1 MAKEKLAK
9 DYYIGLDMGTSS
21 VGWAVTDEQY
31 EIIKRNGKAL
41 WGIRLFDEAQT
52 AEGRRMLRIARRR
65 VERRKRRIALLQ
77 ELFAQEIYKV
87 DPGFFMRLKESRLY
101 EEDKSIA
108 QANSLFNDPD
118 FDDKAYHKKYPT
130 IYHLRSDLMKS
141 DRPFDVRLVYL
152 ALHHMIKNRGHF
164 LYPNFEVGA
173 NGISGFE
180 DCFAKFAAAMK
191 EVTEIE
197 ILEENQPDIK
207 ALLSDRKQSRK
218 DKAKELQA
226 ILAVGDKE
234 QKNQIKAAANLL
246 CGLEGK
252 MDELFADEELKDADY
267 NKISFSSATY
277 EERDAQLKSGLSEER
292 YGLIAAC
299 KELYDWSRLVEL
311 LGDSRFLSDAKIAV
325 YEKHKKDL
333 KILKTVLKQDMAAYN
348 DIFKSTGKASYAA
361 YVKHATTGK
370 KEKLAIEK
378 SVSAEEF
385 YKEIKKKLEKLP
397 DSADKNYILREM
409 DLGTFLPKAVTSDN
423 GVIPYQLHKIEM
435 IKILEKAKA
444 YLPFLNV
451 RDEYGTVADKMVQIL
466 EFRVPYYVGPT
477 NPHAKGLGKAWAV
490 RQKDGRILPWNFSEM
505 VNEEESA
512 EGFIRRMTGKC
523 TYLLGEDVLPKNSLL
538 YAKYT
543 VLNELNNV
551 RIGNGEL
558 KLDAAKPGLKMRVY
572 ENLFKTTKNVSKGK
586 LAKYLKEKEG
596 IAKEEAE
603 QISGM
608 DEKFNA
614 SLAPWIDMNR
624 ILGDGFDVQIG
635 ERILLDVNLFGGAP
649 NLLKKRLKSAFPN
662 LTEEQIKKI
671 GKLPSGSWGRLSKKF
686 LTEILPADGN
696 PCDTETGEV
705 MNIITALEKTDCN
718 LMQLLS
724 SDYGY
729 AKTIEKEN
737 EDLIGGEKL
746 TYETLENMYI
756 SPAVR
761 RPLWQT
767 LKIIREITTILGKAP
782 AKIFIEMAKGPEEK
796 GKKTVSRKDRL
807 TALYKNCKKEAAAFH
822 VDVEKLSEDLQKC
835 DESALRSDKL
845 YLYYTQMGR
854 SAYTGNPIDVRDLF
868 DVNRYDI
875 DHIYP
880 QSVTGDDSLNNRV
893 LVEKPVNAQKKDRY
907 PLGAALNGYKNPALG
922 IAIQDIQKEMG
933 AFWRLLLEK
942 ELITKEKYHRL
953 TRRSGITEDEKA
965 AFIGRQLVETRQST
979 KACAEILKKAYPE
992 TTIVYTKAKNASEF
1006 RHYAG
1011 FVKVRDLNDYHHA
1024 KDAYLNI
1031 VVGNVFHT
1039 KFTANPVNF
1048 LKEKNAVYSLH
1059 PESFYKYP
1067 VERGGK
1073 AAWTPG
1079 EDGTMATVRK
1089 WMKRNN
1095 ILFTRMSFV
1104 GKGKLFDQNPVKK
1117 GEGQIPLKD
1126 GSASFDID
1134 KYGGYNGA
1142 TAAYFVV
1149 LKGVDKKGNIGF
1161 YLDTVPV
1168 YLAEQL
1174 KDNKVKL
1181 SYFQKFFGKE
1191 KNPITLLS
1199 VSIPRIPIQ
1208 ALLSIDGF
1216 HANLAGKNGES
1227 GFILRNAM
1235 QLCLSEEEELMLKQ
1249 ILKFNQRC
1257 KQSKNTLAITSFDGI
1272 TEEGATK
1279 LYHTFVQ
1286 KLQSTIY
1293 AKKLSKQGI
1302 VLQDG
1307 LPLFEKMRLE
1317 EKCLLLGEILHLL
1330 QCNAVAADLRE
1341 VKGAKRAGIMTLSS
1355 KVGESDQLFWISQ
1368 SITGFF
1374 ETRVPLWQGEK

>member
-1 MAKEKLAK
+1 MTKKEWTK

-21 VGWAVTDEQY
+21 VGWAVADEQY

-41 WGIRLFDEAQT
+41 WGVRLFDEAKT
-52 AEGRRMLRIARRR
+52 AEGRRLLRIARRR

-87 DPGFFMRLKESRLY
+87 DPGFFLRLKESRLY
-101 EEDKSIA
+101 EEDKSTA

-130 IYHLRSDLMKS
+130 IYHLRNDLMKS
-141 DRPFDVRLVYL
+141 DKPFDVRLVYL

-164 LYPNFEVGA
+164 LYQDFEVGA
-173 NGISGFE
+173 AGISGFE
-180 DCFAKFAAAMK
+180 ECFGHFADAM
-191 EVTEIE
+191 EDVTEIAIAAE
-197 ILEENQPDIK
+197 KQPEMK
-207 ALLSDRKQSRK
+207 ALLSDKSKSRK
-218 DKAKELQA
+218 DKSKQLQTL
-226 ILAVGDKE
+226 LASGEKE
-234 QKNQIKAAANLL
+234 QKNQIKAVANLL

-252 MDELFADEELKDADY
+252 ADELFSDEELKEAEY
-267 NKISFSSATY
+267 NKISFSSATF
-277 EERDAQLKSGLSEER
+277 EERDMQLKSGLSEER

-299 KELYDWSRLVEL
+299 KALYDWSRLVEL
-311 LGDSRFLSDAKIAV
+311 LGNSRFLSEAKVAV

-333 KILKTVLKQDMAAYN
+333 KLLKTVLKQDRAAY
-348 DIFKSTGKASYAA
+348 DEIFKSTGKTSYAA

-370 KEKLAIEK
+370 KEKLPIEK
-378 SVSAEEF
+378 SVSAEDF

-397 DSADKNYILREM
+397 DSADKNYILQEM

-423 GVIPYQLHKIEM
+423 GVIPYQLHKVEM
-435 IKILEKAKA
+435 LVILGKAKA
-444 YLPFLNV
+444 YLPFLQE
-451 RDEYGTVADKMVQIL
+451 RDDYGTVADKIVQIL

-538 YAKYT
+538 YAKYA

-551 RIGNGEL
+551 RIGSGEL

-572 ENLFKTTKNVSKGK
+572 ENLFKETKNVTKGK
-586 LAKYLKEKEG
+586 LVKYLKEKEG
-596 IAKEEAE
+596 ISKEEAE

-608 DEKFNA
+608 DDKFNA

-624 ILGDGFDVQIG
+624 VLGEGFDLQMA

-662 LTEEQIKKI
+662 LTDGQIKDI
-671 GKLPSGSWGRLSKKF
+671 GKLPSGSWGRLSKRF

-746 TYETLENMYI
+746 TYETLESMYI

-767 LKIIREITTILGKAP
+767 LKIIREIISILGKAP

-796 GKKTVSRKDRL
+796 GKKTVSRKARL
-807 TALYKNCKKEAAAFH
+807 EELYKNCKKEAAAFH
-822 VDVEKLSEDLQKC
+822 VDAEKLAEDLQKC
-835 DESALRSDKL
+835 EESALRSDKL

-854 SAYTGNPIDVRDLF
+854 SAYTGKPIDIRDIF

-893 LVEKPVNAQKKDRY
+893 LVEKQVNAQKKDRY

-922 IAIQDIQKEMG
+922 IAINDIQKEMG

-942 ELITKEKYHRL
+942 DLITKEKYHRL
-953 TRRSGITEDEKA
+953 TRRSGITEEEKA

-979 KACAEILKKAYPE
+979 KACAEILKKAYPD

-1059 PESFYKYP
+1059 PESFYRYA
-1067 VERGGK
+1067 VERSGK
-1073 AAWTPG
+1073 VAWTPG

-1095 ILFTRMSFV
+1095 ILFTRKCFV
-1104 GKGKLFDQNPVKK
+1104 GKGKLFEQTIAPK
-1117 GEGQIPLKD
+1117 GRGKVPLRKGLD
-1126 GSASFDID
+1126 VE
-1134 KYGGYNGA
+1134 KYGGYSGVVV
-1142 TAAYFVV
+1142 AYFVL
-1149 LKGVDKKGNIGF
+1149 LKIMDAKGNIE
-1161 YLDTVPV
+1161 YRLDQVPV
-1168 YLAEQL
+1168 HFVKQL
-1174 KDNKVKL
+1174 ESEEAKMD
-1181 SYFQKFFGKE
+1181 YFQKRLKKGKKE
-1191 KNPITLLS
+1191 LRLMAISLPL
-1199 VSIPRIPIQ
+1199 IPKQ

-1216 HANLAGKNGES
+1216 YANLANYDSEGRFG
-1227 GFILRNAM
+1227 LRNAM
-1235 QLCLSEEEELMLKQ
+1235 QLYLPEGLDLILKRV
-1249 ILKFNQRC
+1249 LKFNNRC
-1257 KQSKNTLAITSFDGI
+1257 KQSKDGLQITAYDGVTEEDVIALYRAFSAKLDGI
-1272 TEEGATK
+1272 R
-1279 LYHTFVQ
+1279 
-1286 KLQSTIY
+1286 Y
-1293 AKKLSKQGI
+1293 AKELSAEAKALREGETI
-1302 VLQDG
+1302 FSKMSLEKKCEVLG
-1307 LPLFEKMRLE
+1307 K
-1317 EKCLLLGEILHLL
+1317 ILCVF
-1330 QCNAVAADLRE
+1330 QCNSTTPVNLDVIDGPKQAGRLRMSANIKQADNI
-1341 VKGAKRAGIMTLSS
+1341 V
-1355 KVGESDQLFWISQ
+1355 WIVQ

-1374 ETRVPLWQGEK
+1374 EKRIPLWQGGK

>member
-267 NKISFSSATY
+267 NKVSFSSATY

-397 DSADKNYILREM
+397 DSADKNYILQEM

-444 YLPFLNV
+444 YLPFLNA
-451 RDEYGTVADKMVQIL
+451 RDDYGTVADKMVQIL

-635 ERILLDVNLFGGAP
+635 ERILLDVNLFGKAS

-662 LTEEQIKKI
+662 LTDKQIKEICRKF
-671 GKLPSGSWGRLSKKF
+671 PSGSWGRLSKKF

-1073 AAWTPG
+1073 VAWTPG

-1095 ILFTRMSFV
+1095 ILFTRKCFI
-1104 GKGKLFDQNPVKK
+1104 GKGGLFNQTIVPK
-1117 GEGQIPLKD
+1117 GRGKVPLQKGLD
-1126 GSASFDID
+1126 VE
-1134 KYGGYNGA
+1134 KYGGYS
-1142 TAAYFVV
+1142 TVSVAYFVL
-1149 LKGVDKKGNIGF
+1149 LKIMDAKGNIEYRLDQVPI
-1161 YLDTVPV
+1161 YLVK
-1168 YLAEQL
+1168 QL
-1174 KDNKVKL
+1174 ESEEAKMD
-1181 SYFQKFFGKE
+1181 YFQKRLAKGKKE
-1191 KNPITLLS
+1191 LRLMEISLAK
-1199 VSIPRIPIQ
+1199 IPKQ

-1216 HANLAGKNGES
+1216 YANLANYDSELRFG
-1227 GFILRNAM
+1227 LRNAM
-1235 QLCLSEEEELMLKQ
+1235 QLYLPEGADLILKRV
-1249 ILKFNQRC
+1249 LKFNDRC
-1257 KQSKNTLAITSFDGI
+1257 KQSKDGLQITAYDGI
-1272 TEEGATK
+1272 TEEDAIALYRAFSAK
-1279 LYHTFVQ
+1279 LEG
-1286 KLQSTIY
+1286 IRY
-1293 AKKLSKQGI
+1293 AKELSAEAKALREGESI
-1302 VLQDG
+1302 FSEMSLEKKCEVLG
-1307 LPLFEKMRLE
+1307 K
-1317 EKCLLLGEILHLL
+1317 ILCVF
-1330 QCNAVAADLRE
+1330 QCNSMTPVNLDVIDGPKQAGRLRMSANIKKTDNI
-1341 VKGAKRAGIMTLSS
+1341 V
-1355 KVGESDQLFWISQ
+1355 WIVQ

-1374 ETRVPLWQGEK
+1374 EKRIPLWQGEK

>member
-1 MAKEKLAK
+1 MAKEKLTK
-9 DYYIGLDMGTSS
+9 EYYIGLDMGTSS

-31 EIIKRNGKAL
+31 EVIKRNGKAL

-52 AEGRRMLRIARRR
+52 AEGRRLLRIARRR

-101 EEDKSIA
+101 EEDKSVS
-108 QANSLFNDPD
+108 QTNSLFNDPD

-141 DRPFDVRLVYL
+141 DRSFDVRLVYL

-164 LYPNFEVGA
+164 LYTDFEVGA

-197 ILEENQPDIK
+197 ILTEKQQSIK

-226 ILAVGDKE
+226 LLAIGDKE

-252 MDELFADEELKDADY
+252 MDELFADEELKDVEY

-277 EERDAQLKSGLSEER
+277 EDRDAQLKSGLSEER
-292 YGLIAAC
+292 YALIAAC

-333 KILKTVLKQDMAAYN
+333 KVLKTVLKQDTAAYN
-348 DIFKSTGKASYAA
+348 EIFKSTGKASYAA

-370 KEKLAIEK
+370 KEKLPIEK
-378 SVSAEEF
+378 SVSAEDF

-397 DSADKNYILREM
+397 DSADKNYILQEM

-451 RDEYGTVADKMVQIL
+451 RDDYGTVADKMVQIL

-551 RIGNGEL
+551 RIGSGEL

-572 ENLFKTTKNVSKGK
+572 ENLFMTTKNVSKGK

-603 QISGM
+603 QISGL

-729 AKTIEKEN
+729 TKTIEKEN
-737 EDLIGGEKL
+737 EDLLGGEKL
-746 TYETLENMYI
+746 TYETLEDMYI

-767 LKIIREITTILGKAP
+767 LKIIREITSILGKAP

-822 VDVEKLSEDLQKC
+822 VDLEKLSEDLEKR

-893 LVEKPVNAQKKDRY
+893 LVEKQVNAQKKDRY

-1073 AAWTPG
+1073 VAWTPG

-1095 ILFTRMSFV
+1095 ILFTRKCFI
-1104 GKGKLFDQNPVKK
+1104 GKGGLFDQNIMKK
-1117 GEGQIPLKD
+1117 GKGQVPLQT
-1126 GSASFDID
+1126 GMDIG
-1134 KYGGYNGA
+1134 KYGGYNKA
-1142 TAAYFVV
+1142 SAAYFMLV
-1149 LKGVDKKGNIGF
+1149 KSTGKKGEDVYSIEN
-1161 YLDTVPV
+1161 VPL
-1168 YLAEQL
+1168 YLAEKL
-1174 KDNKVKL
+1174 KGNAEKEA
-1181 SYFQKFFGKE
+1181 YCREIWEQKKINQ
-1191 KNPITLLS
+1191 KNPQIC
-1199 VSIPRIPIQ
+1199 VSCIPIQ
-1208 ALLSIDGF
+1208 SLLKIEGF
-1216 HANLAGKNGES
+1216 SAHLAGKS
-1227 GFILRNAM
+1227 GKSFRVRNAV
-1235 QLCLSEEEELMLKQ
+1235 QLCLDDERVSVLKR
-1249 ILKFNQRC
+1249 ILKFKDRAT
-1257 KQSKNTLAITSFDGI
+1257 KEKGLKLTSFDGL
-1272 TEEGATK
+1272 TDENLLDLYTVFAEK
-1279 LYHTFVQ
+1279 LTNSV
-1286 KLQSTIY
+1286 Y
-1293 AKKLSKQGI
+1293 AKKLSSPG
-1302 VLQDG
+1302 QDLVKGTERFIG
-1307 LPLFEKMRLE
+1307 LSLE
-1317 EKCLLLGEILHLL
+1317 DKCFALSEILHLF
-1330 QCNAVAADLRE
+1330 QCNAATADLTAIG
-1341 VKGAKRAGIMTLSS
+1341 GAGQAGALGLNATLST
-1355 KVGESDQLFWISQ
+1355 KQAVVLVRQ

-1374 ETRVPLWQGEK
+1374 EKEIRLAPFAE